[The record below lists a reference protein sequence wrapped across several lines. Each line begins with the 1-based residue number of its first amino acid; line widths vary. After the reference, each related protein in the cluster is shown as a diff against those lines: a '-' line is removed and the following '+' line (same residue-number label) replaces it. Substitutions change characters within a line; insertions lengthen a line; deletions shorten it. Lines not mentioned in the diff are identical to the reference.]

1 MTNALISTIVAAAA
15 TFLAA
20 GLVIQFAVG
29 SSKAAQQELR
39 GGVQIDDPR
48 AMYQL
53 IMYDALIAYQ
63 CDPSAGGNL
72 DNTGNN
78 DWASWQTYKRAADAS
93 AGDSFGAP
101 HAFTFQDLN
110 ESFRGDELNCYGTET
125 SIGGRGVYEAV
136 HPSSRE
142 WRNDQEGEHSRI
154 RWTVNSSSPIELKEC
169 IFFDQS
175 KNMGG
180 TVPAPAHNPGKGW
193 GEGGITDMVFYMV
206 DNTVT
211 NTHDYRVVDERL
223 VEQPDCHK
231 IGFNLKGGGSYSE
244 TSPSGYLH
252 ANFLTVNFISDDGA
266 ATYSETWGSGT
277 TVSPPNTDGT
287 YGNQIRGPDV
297 WADHSDIN
305 LKKFKL
311 CPGARGYIQTNTGW
325 TDNDPNTETSA
336 EQWQAAGNKQ
346 SKNYMKA
353 PPYLP
358 DYLPG
363 NADREKYSSQ
373 DDDQDNSVHPIVVIE
388 DKGTC

>member
-29 SSKAAQQELR
+29 SSKAAQEELR

-63 CDPSAGGNL
+63 CDSSAGGNL
-72 DNTGNN
+72 DSTGNN
-78 DWASWQTYKRAADAS
+78 DWAPWETYKRAAQAS
-93 AGDSFGAP
+93 PSGGPND
-101 HAFTFQDLN
+101 FTFQDLN

-125 SIGGRGVYEAV
+125 SIGGMGVYEAV

-154 RWTVNSSSPIELKEC
+154 RWTVNSSSPIQLKEC
-169 IFFDQS
+169 IWFDQTA
-175 KNMGG
+175 GLG
-180 TVPAPAHNPGKGW
+180 WPGAHNPANGW
-193 GEGGITDMVFYMV
+193 GEGGITDMLFYMV
-206 DNTVT
+206 DNTVV
-211 NTHDYRVVDERL
+211 NTHDYTVTENDL
-223 VEQPDCHK
+223 VNNPDCKELHV
-231 IGFNLKGGGSYSE
+231 NLHSGGS
-244 TSPSGYLH
+244 GGDGGLQG
-252 ANFLTVNFISDDGA
+252 NFLTVNFISDDGP

-277 TVSPPNTDGT
+277 TVSPPSTAST

-325 TDNDPNTETSA
+325 TDNDPNTETS
-336 EQWQAAGNKQ
+336 EESLRAAGNKQ